1 MKVRFN
7 IKKYFQVLGISLAVV
22 AALAAAALGFDF
34 AALNSD
40 PAPAENTNTAEIER
54 NAEKINVLLMGVDVD
69 GLRTDAIMLAQYDVQ
84 QNEVN
89 MLSIPR
95 DTKMY
100 IGNRYQKINA
110 AHAFEKDG
118 KIGGAEATVEA
129 VSRIT
134 GVPIHYY
141 VDFSF
146 DAVAHVIN
154 ELGPIE
160 FTIPDLYGDG
170 VGMVYDDPVQS
181 LHINLPPGTYEL
193 DGQKAVWLMRYRHGN
208 PDENGHFKGYVNG
221 DADRVEMQ
229 HEFLKALV
237 DQKVNAKLILKLPA
251 IFKEV
256 SKELKTNLTASDV
269 IKYAKY
275 LTGFSSANIHAYS
288 LPGEYG
294 DDDSNGSIWKINIEE
309 TQKLIQEVFGY
320 DASGITV
327 NNPDDPDAVTPPNCV
342 TNENISDTPGVAGMN
357 NETGEVYEK
366 ERYGGS
372 TSSSSST
379 SGSSSGKS
387 SSSGSSSS
395 GSSSS
400 GSSSS
405 GSSSSKSSSSDSS
418 SSGNSS
424 SDSSSSGSSSSGS
437 SSSSSSSSGSSSSGS
452 STSSS
457 SSDEIESD
465 SEVESNTDSES
476 DTNIESDSDS
486 GSDSSDELDSSDNE

>member
-7 IKKYFQVLGISLAVV
+7 IKRYFQVLGISLAVI

-34 AALNSD
+34 AALRNGQ
-40 PAPAENTNTAEIER
+40 APDENTNTAVIER

-84 QNEVN
+84 KNEVN

-154 ELGPIE
+154 ELGPIT

-208 PDENGHFKGYVNG
+208 PDSNGHFKGYVNG

-237 DQKVNAKLILKLPA
+237 DQKVNASLILKLPA

-256 SKELKTNLTASDV
+256 SGEIKTNLTAGDV
-269 IKYAKY
+269 VKYAKY
-275 LTGFSSANIHAYS
+275 LTGFTSANIHAYS

-294 DDDSNGSIWKINIEE
+294 DDSANGSIWKINIAE
-309 TQKLIQEVFGY
+309 TQKLIQDVFGY

-327 NNPDDPDAVTPPNCV
+327 NNPDDPNAETPPNCV
-342 TNENISDTPGVAGMN
+342 TDQNVSDDPGVAGVN
-357 NETGEVYEK
+357 SETGEVYES
-366 ERYGGS
+366 ERYGS
-372 TSSSSST
+372 VEVKSSA
-379 SGSSSGKS
+379 SGG
-387 SSSGSSSS
+387 SSSGSSSA
-395 GSSSS
+395 G
-400 GSSSS
+400 
-405 GSSSSKSSSSDSS
+405 
-418 SSGNSS
+418 
-424 SDSSSSGSSSSGS
+424 
-437 SSSSSSSSGSSSSGS
+437 SSSSSGSSSESSSSGGSFSGS
-452 STSSS
+452 SSGSSS
-457 SSDEIESD
+457 
-465 SEVESNTDSES
+465 
-476 DTNIESDSDS
+476 
-486 GSDSSDELDSSDNE
+486 SDSSDEESSEEDYSEEDYDTSSESNSEEDYSGSDISDEE

>member
-7 IKKYFQVLGISLAVV
+7 IKRYFRVLGISLAVV
-22 AALAAAALGFDF
+22 VALAAAALGFDF
-34 AALNSD
+34 AALRD
-40 PAPAENTNTAEIER
+40 TPQPDENTNTAVIER

-84 QNEVN
+84 NNAVN

-154 ELGPIE
+154 ELGPIT

-193 DGQKAVWLMRYRHGN
+193 NGQQAVWLMRYRHGN
-208 PDENGHFKGYVNG
+208 PDANGHFKGYLNG

-237 DQKVNAKLILKLPA
+237 DQKVNASLILKLPA

-256 SKELKTNLTASDV
+256 SKELKTNLTAGDV
-269 IKYAKY
+269 VKYSKY
-275 LTGFSSANIHAYS
+275 LTGFTSANINTYS

-294 DDDSNGSIWKINIEE
+294 DDSQNGSIWKMNIQE

-327 NNPDDPDAVTPPNCV
+327 NNPDDPNATTPSNCV
-342 TNENISDTPGVAGMN
+342 TDQNVTDDVGVAGVN
-357 NETGEVYEK
+357 NETGEVYEA
-366 ERYGGS
+366 ERYIG
-372 TSSSSST
+372 TT
-379 SGSSSGKS
+379 
-387 SSSGSSSS
+387 SSGSSSS
-395 GSSSS
+395 SSS
-400 GSSSS
+400 GS
-405 GSSSSKSSSSDSS
+405 G
-418 SSGNSS
+418 
-424 SDSSSSGSSSSGS
+424 
-437 SSSSSSSSGSSSSGS
+437 SSSSSSSGSSSSSSGS
-452 STSSS
+452 SSSDGDTSSSEEDDETSSS
-457 SSDEIESD
+457 SDDTS
-465 SEVESNTDSES
+465 SE
-476 DTNIESDSDS
+476 DS
-486 GSDSSDELDSSDNE
+486 GSDSSSESDTSGSESDTSGSDSDEE

>member
-7 IKKYFQVLGISLAVV
+7 IKRYFHVLGISLAVV
-22 AALAAAALGFDF
+22 VALAAAALGFDF
-34 AALNSD
+34 AALRGGNMPD
-40 PAPAENTNTAEIER
+40 ENTNTTVVER

-84 QNEVN
+84 KNTVN

-110 AHAFEKDG
+110 AHAFMKDG

-134 GVPIHYY
+134 GVPINYY

-146 DAVAHVIN
+146 DAVAHVID
-154 ELGPIE
+154 ELGPVN

-181 LHINLPPGTYEL
+181 LHINLPPGTYDL
-193 DGQKAVWLMRYRHGN
+193 NGQQAVWLMRYRHGN
-208 PDENGHFKGYVNG
+208 TVNGYFKGYANG

-237 DQKVNAKLILKLPA
+237 DQKLNASLILKLPA

-256 SKELKTNLTASDV
+256 SSELKTNLTARDV
-269 IKYAKY
+269 VKYSKY
-275 LTGFSSANIHAYS
+275 LTGFSSANINTYS
-288 LPGEYG
+288 LPGEFG
-294 DDDSNGSIWKINIEE
+294 EDSANGSIWKVNIEE

-327 NNPDDPDAVTPPNCV
+327 NDPNDPNAVTPSNTL
-342 TNENISDTPGVAGMN
+342 TNQNVADDVGVVGKN
-357 NETGEVYEK
+357 NETGEVYES
-366 ERYGGS
+366 ERYV
-372 TSSSSST
+372 
-379 SGSSSGKS
+379 GSSGAASG
-387 SSSGSSSS
+387 SSSGSSSDS
-395 GSSSS
+395 GSSS
-400 GSSSS
+400 GSSYSN
-405 GSSSSKSSSSDSS
+405 D
-418 SSGNSS
+418 
-424 SDSSSSGSSSSGS
+424 DE
-437 SSSSSSSSGSSSSGS
+437 
-452 STSSS
+452 
-457 SSDEIESD
+457 SDESASD
-465 SEVESNTDSES
+465 ASS
-476 DTNIESDSDS
+476 SDS
-486 GSDSSDELDSSDNE
+486 GSDDDSDSSQDNSSDVSGEDTSNSSDEDE

>member
-34 AALNSD
+34 AALKSG
-40 PAPAENTNTAEIER
+40 PAPADDTNTAVIER

-84 QNEVN
+84 KNEVN

-134 GVPIHYY
+134 GVPINYY

-146 DAVAHVIN
+146 DAVAHVVD
-154 ELGPIE
+154 ELGPIT

-193 DGQKAVWLMRYRHGN
+193 NGQQAVWLMRYRHGN
-208 PDENGHFKGYVNG
+208 PDANGYFKGYVNG

-237 DQKVNAKLILKLPA
+237 DQKVNSSLILKLPA

-256 SKELKTNLTASDV
+256 SKELKTNLTARDV
-269 IKYAKY
+269 VKYAKY
-275 LTGFSSANIHAYS
+275 LTDFSSVNIHAYS

-294 DDDSNGSIWKINIEE
+294 DDTSNGSIWKVNIEE

-327 NNPDDPDAVTPPNCV
+327 NNPDDPTATTPPNCITDQNV
-342 TNENISDTPGVAGMN
+342 ADTPGIAGVN
-357 NETGEVYEK
+357 NETGEVYEEQK
-366 ERYGGS
+366 YVS
-372 TSSSSST
+372 TTTISST
-379 SGSSSGKS
+379 SGSSEDSGTSSVSQS
-387 SSSGSSSS
+387 SSSGSGSSAGS
-395 GSSSS
+395 SESGYLDEDYDDGSSSS
-400 GSSSS
+400 EHSAY
-405 GSSSSKSSSSDSS
+405 
-418 SSGNSS
+418 
-424 SDSSSSGSSSSGS
+424 
-437 SSSSSSSSGSSSSGS
+437 
-452 STSSS
+452 
-457 SSDEIESD
+457 
-465 SEVESNTDSES
+465 SES
-476 DTNIESDSDS
+476 EEEQSN
-486 GSDSSDELDSSDNE
+486 SDSSDDEVSSYDDDE